1 MVGQSP
7 NLGPMGRAQ
16 SSSSSAPVMMGQSCD
31 LGPEGRVQSNG
42 SFACC
47 GILILDCGAQ
57 QRLGTL
63 GASLTTGTASS
74 LRRRRSSRNFRQ
86 FCQLGSALVTNV
98 GVLGNKGCKHL
109 WWVSLSGVLLLS
121 FSPRGEISPRILLGA
136 ELLWTGGLG
145 DTGKIFP
152 MLCYVT
158 ILRF

>member
-31 LGPEGRVQSNG
+31 LGPEGRVQSNR
-42 SFACC
+42 SSACC
-47 GILILDCGAQ
+47 GVLILDCGAQ

-63 GASLTTGTASS
+63 GASVTTGTASF
-74 LRRRRSSRNFRQ
+74 LGRRCSSRNSGQ
-86 FCQLGSALVTNV
+86 FCQLGSALVTTV

-109 WWVSLSGVLLLS
+109 WWVSLAGVLLLS
-121 FSPRGEISPRILLGA
+121 FSPRGEIPPRILLGT

-145 DTGKIFP
+145 ATGKIFP
-152 MLCYVT
+152 MLSYVT